1 MDSLGREEVYPE
13 HLEMREKQRR
23 AIKSNINQQKKKIET
38 LKHDIATLEDKIPYA
53 IRGEYVLP
61 IEKLSGL
68 LEEREK
74 SLQGEIGTLGEM
86 EREYKQSFLNSQDL
100 EKYNNLTIN
109 WKETFEQS
117 PIPMKKVIIGKLIER
132 IDVYNDDIK
141 IRFRVNLE
149 DFVQRI
155 SDDYVVSK

>member
-1 MDSLGREEVYPE
+1 
-13 HLEMREKQRR
+13 
-23 AIKSNINQQKKKIET
+23 
-38 LKHDIATLEDKIPYA
+38 
-53 IRGEYVLP
+53 
-61 IEKLSGL
+61 
-68 LEEREK
+68 
-74 SLQGEIGTLGEM
+74 M